1 LDKIYL
7 LIIGVQGQNILGSQ
21 YNRSRNAIYV
31 LVIITWNRGEI
42 MKVLT
47 KFRKKD
53 LWSIPNI
60 LCYVRFLLIP
70 FFVYLYIKAEEPKE
84 YLQAAAV
91 VFVSGLTDFLDGFI
105 ARTFKMVTE
114 LGKLIDPMADKL
126 TQASLIFVL
135 VVKIKWMFVLLILF
149 VVMQLFM
156 LIAGIFMLR
165 KDKRLNGAKWFGKV
179 STMVFYAVMLVLI
192 AVPALDNMVT
202 DILMVVCGA
211 FLLLSFMLYIKEYV
225 KMYHDLKLVKE

>member
-1 LDKIYL
+1 MKI
-7 LIIGVQGQNILGSQ
+7 
-21 YNRSRNAIYV
+21 
-31 LVIITWNRGEI
+31 LV
-42 MKVLT
+42 

-70 FFVYLYIKAEEPKE
+70 VFVFLYIKAEEPKE

-91 VFVSGLTDFLDGFI
+91 VFISGLTDFLDGFI
-105 ARTFKMVTE
+105 ARTFHMVTD

-135 VVKIKWMFVLLILF
+135 VVKIKWMFLLLILF
-149 VVMQLFM
+149 VIMQLFM
-156 LIAGIFMLR
+156 LAAGIFMLR

-179 STMVFYAVMLVLI
+179 STTVFYAVMLVLI
-192 AVPALDNMVT
+192 AVPALSIKMTWNSFAT
-202 DILMVVCGA
+202 AWQPNSWCRLTTCKRRG
-211 FLLLSFMLYIKEYV
+211 LRLSLQNFNSRRSPGVSKSV
-225 KMYHDLKLVKE
+225 HW